1 MTVLTDGLDIAAQAR
16 YALKELWPDGKG
28 TVMNEQAVETQAL
41 VKRYGTVT
49 ALDHVTLQAPAGRI
63 YALLGPNGAGKTTLL
78 SILTTL
84 LPPTSG
90 SARILGYD
98 VVRDAAE
105 VRRRIGVTF
114 QEMVLDPLL
123 TGRETLDFHGRL
135 YRLPSAVRRQR
146 IAELVELVQ
155 LTDAI
160 DRPVKS
166 YSGGMKRRLELARGL
181 MTDPQ
186 VLVLDE
192 PTQGLDPQNRVNIW
206 SYVRDLNRRRGM
218 SILLTTHAMDEAE
231 ALADLVGI
239 IDHGRLIV
247 EGKPGDLIASLGSDV
262 IRVRGNGD
270 FQHLATVAAVID
282 GVSRVET
289 DPADSLALIYT
300 DNGSRRLPAVLN
312 AISNNGFA
320 VEDVTL
326 ARPSLGDVFLHYTG
340 TALRD

>member
-1 MTVLTDGLDIAAQAR
+1 MDTPAI
-16 YALKELWPDGKG
+16 
-28 TVMNEQAVETQAL
+28 ETIDL
-41 VKRYGTVT
+41 VKRYGNLT
-49 ALDHVTLQAPAGRI
+49 ALDHVNLQTPSGKI

-84 LPPTSG
+84 LPPTAG
-90 SARILGYD
+90 TARILGYD
-98 VVRDAAE
+98 VSREAAE

-135 YRLPSAVRRQR
+135 YRLPAAVRRQR
-146 IAELVELVQ
+146 IRDLVELVQ

-206 SYVRDLNRRRGM
+206 QYVRDLNRQRGM
-218 SILLTTHAMDEAE
+218 TILLTTHAMDEAE

-247 EGKPGDLIASLGSDV
+247 EGQPTDLIASLGSDV
-262 IRVRGNGD
+262 IRVRGRGD
-270 FQHLATVAAVID
+270 SHHLTSAIRGID
-282 GVSRVET
+282 GVQRVET
-289 DPADSLALIYT
+289 DPTEGLILIYT
-300 DNGSRRLPAVLN
+300 DNGSRRLPVVLS
-312 AISNNGFA
+312 AASGNGFA
-320 VEDVTL
+320 IEDVTL

>member
-1 MTVLTDGLDIAAQAR
+1 MDTPAI
-16 YALKELWPDGKG
+16 
-28 TVMNEQAVETQAL
+28 ETIDL
-41 VKRYGTVT
+41 VKRYGNLT
-49 ALDHVTLQAPAGRI
+49 ALDHVNLQTPSGKI

-84 LPPTSG
+84 LPPTAG
-90 SARILGYD
+90 TARILGYD
-98 VVRDAAE
+98 VSREAAE

-135 YRLPSAVRRQR
+135 YRLPAAVRRQR
-146 IAELVELVQ
+146 IRDLVELVQ

-206 SYVRDLNRRRGM
+206 QYVRDLNRQRGM
-218 SILLTTHAMDEAE
+218 TILLTTHAMDEAE

-247 EGKPGDLIASLGSDV
+247 EGQPTDLIASLGSDV
-262 IRVRGNGD
+262 IRVRGQGD
-270 FQHLATVAAVID
+270 SHHLTSAICGID
-282 GVSRVET
+282 GVQRVET
-289 DPADSLALIYT
+289 DPTEGLILIYT
-300 DNGSRRLPAVLN
+300 DNGSRRLPVVLSAV
-312 AISNNGFA
+312 SGNGFA
-320 VEDVTL
+320 IEDVTL

>member
-1 MTVLTDGLDIAAQAR
+1 MT
-16 YALKELWPDGKG
+16 EL
-28 TVMNEQAVETQAL
+28 AVETIGL
-41 VKRYGTVT
+41 VKRYGTLT
-49 ALDHVTLQAPAGRI
+49 ALDQVHLQAPAGQI

-98 VVRDAAE
+98 VVRDASE

-135 YRLPSAVRRQR
+135 YRLPASVRRQR

-247 EGKPGDLIASLGSDV
+247 TGRPSDLIASLGSDV
-262 IRVRGNGD
+262 IRVRGRGD
-270 FQHLATVAAVID
+270 FQHLATVAGTVD
-282 GVSRVET
+282 GVIRVET
-289 DPADSLALIYT
+289 DPAGGLALIYA

-312 AISNNGFA
+312 TISNNGFA
-320 VEDVTL
+320 IEDVTL

>member
-1 MTVLTDGLDIAAQAR
+1 MS
-16 YALKELWPDGKG
+16 EL
-28 TVMNEQAVETQAL
+28 AVETIDL
-41 VKRYGTVT
+41 VKRYGTLT
-49 ALDHVTLQAPAGRI
+49 ALDRVNLQAPMGCI

-90 SARILGYD
+90 SARILGFD
-98 VVRDAAE
+98 VCQQAAD

-135 YRLPSAVRRQR
+135 YRLPAAVRRQR

-155 LTDAI
+155 LTEAI
-160 DRPVKS
+160 DRSVKS

-186 VLVLDE
+186 LLVLDE

-218 SILLTTHAMDEAE
+218 TILLTTHAMDEAE
-231 ALADLVGI
+231 ALADQVGI

-247 EGKPGDLIASLGSDV
+247 SGRPSDLIAAMGSDV
-262 IRVRGNGD
+262 IRVRGQGN
-270 FQHLATVAAVID
+270 FNYVAEVASALE

-289 DPADSLALIYT
+289 DPADHLALIYT
-300 DNGSRRLPAVLN
+300 DNGSRRLPAILN

>member
-1 MTVLTDGLDIAAQAR
+1 MSTPAI
-16 YALKELWPDGKG
+16 
-28 TVMNEQAVETQAL
+28 ETIDL
-41 VKRYGTVT
+41 VKRYGNLT
-49 ALDHVTLQAPAGRI
+49 ALDHVNLQTPSGKI

-84 LPPTSG
+84 LPPTAG
-90 SARILGYD
+90 TARILGYD
-98 VVRDAAE
+98 VSREAAE

-135 YRLPSAVRRQR
+135 YRLPAAVRRQR
-146 IAELVELVQ
+146 IRDLVELVQ

-206 SYVRDLNRRRGM
+206 QYVRDLNRQRGM
-218 SILLTTHAMDEAE
+218 TILLTTHAMDEAE

-247 EGKPGDLIASLGSDV
+247 EGQPTDLIASLGSDV
-262 IRVRGNGD
+262 IRVRGQGD
-270 FQHLATVAAVID
+270 SHHLTSAIRGID
-282 GVSRVET
+282 GVQRVET
-289 DPADSLALIYT
+289 DPTEGLILIYT
-300 DNGSRRLPAVLN
+300 DNGSRRLPVVLSAV
-312 AISNNGFA
+312 SGNGFA
-320 VEDVTL
+320 IEDVTL

>member
-1 MTVLTDGLDIAAQAR
+1 MDQPAI
-16 YALKELWPDGKG
+16 
-28 TVMNEQAVETQAL
+28 ETEGL
-41 VKRYGTVT
+41 VKRYGALT
-49 ALDHVTLQAPAGRI
+49 ALDHVNLQAPLGSI

-84 LPPTSG
+84 LAPTAG

-98 VVRDAAE
+98 VVRDASA
-105 VRRRIGVTF
+105 VRHRIGVTF
-114 QEMVLDPLL
+114 QEMVLDPVL

-135 YRLPSAVRRQR
+135 YRLPAAVRRQR

-155 LTDAI
+155 LTEAI

-181 MTDPQ
+181 MTEPQ

-206 SYVRDLNRRRGM
+206 QYVRDLNRQRGM
-218 SILLTTHAMDEAE
+218 TVLLTTHAMDEAE

-247 EGKPGDLIASLGSDV
+247 EGKPTDLVAALGADV
-262 IRVRGNGD
+262 IRVRGQGNV
-270 FQHLATVAAVID
+270 QYLQALASAVD
-282 GVSRVET
+282 GVRQVET
-289 DPADSLALIYT
+289 DPADGLALIYT
-300 DNGSRRLPAVLN
+300 DNGSRRLPAILQ
-312 AISNNGFA
+312 AISGNGFT
-320 VEDVTL
+320 VEDIAL
-326 ARPSLGDVFLHYTG
+326 SRPSLGDVFLHYTG
-340 TALRD
+340 AALRD

>member
-1 MTVLTDGLDIAAQAR
+1 MDTLAI
-16 YALKELWPDGKG
+16 
-28 TVMNEQAVETQAL
+28 ETIDL
-41 VKRYGTVT
+41 VKRYGNLT
-49 ALDHVTLQAPAGRI
+49 ALDHVNLQAPSGKI

-84 LPPTSG
+84 LPPTAG
-90 SARILGYD
+90 TARILGYD
-98 VVRDAAE
+98 VSREAAE

-135 YRLPSAVRRQR
+135 YRLPAAVRRQR
-146 IAELVELVQ
+146 IRDLVELVQ

-206 SYVRDLNRRRGM
+206 QYVRDLNRQRGM
-218 SILLTTHAMDEAE
+218 TILLTTHAMDEAE

-247 EGKPGDLIASLGSDV
+247 EGQPTDLIASLGSDV
-262 IRVRGNGD
+262 IRVRGQGD
-270 FQHLATVAAVID
+270 SHHLTSVICGID
-282 GVSRVET
+282 GVQRVET
-289 DPADSLALIYT
+289 DPTEGLMLIYT
-300 DNGSRRLPAVLN
+300 DNGSRRLPVVLSAV
-312 AISNNGFA
+312 SGNGFA
-320 VEDVTL
+320 IEDVTL

>member
-1 MTVLTDGLDIAAQAR
+1 MA
-16 YALKELWPDGKG
+16 
-28 TVMNEQAVETQAL
+28 MNQLAVETIDL
-41 VKRYGTVT
+41 VKRYGSLT
-49 ALDHVTLQAPAGRI
+49 ALDHVNLQAPAGQI

-84 LPPTSG
+84 IPPTSG
-90 SARILGYD
+90 TARILGYD
-98 VVRDAAE
+98 VSREAAE
-105 VRRRIGVTF
+105 VRRRLGVTF

-135 YRLPSAVRRQR
+135 YRLPAAVRRQR

-155 LTDAI
+155 LTEAI

-206 SYVRDLNRRRGM
+206 SYIRDLNRHRGM
-218 SILLTTHAMDEAE
+218 TILLTTHAMDEAE

-247 EGKPGDLIASLGSDV
+247 EGKPGDLIAALGSDV
-262 IRVRGNGD
+262 IRVRGQGNFD
-270 FQHLATVAAVID
+270 HLATTVSTIE
-282 GVSRVET
+282 GVNRTEI
-289 DPADSLALIYT
+289 DPADGIALIYV
-300 DNGSRRLPAVLN
+300 DNGSRRLPAVLGT
-312 AISNNGFA
+312 ISSNGFVA
-320 VEDVTL
+320 EDVTL

>member
-1 MTVLTDGLDIAAQAR
+1 MDTPAI
-16 YALKELWPDGKG
+16 
-28 TVMNEQAVETQAL
+28 ETIDL
-41 VKRYGTVT
+41 VKRYGNLT
-49 ALDHVTLQAPAGRI
+49 ALDHVNLQAPSGKI

-84 LPPTSG
+84 LPPTAG
-90 SARILGYD
+90 VARILGYD
-98 VVRDAAE
+98 VSREAAE
-105 VRRRIGVTF
+105 VRRCIGVTF

-135 YRLPSAVRRQR
+135 YRLPAAVRRQR
-146 IAELVELVQ
+146 IRDLVELVQ

-206 SYVRDLNRRRGM
+206 QYVRDLNRQRGM
-218 SILLTTHAMDEAE
+218 TILLTTHAMDEAE

-247 EGKPGDLIASLGSDV
+247 EGQPIDLIASLGSDV
-262 IRVRGNGD
+262 IRVRGQGD
-270 FQHLATVAAVID
+270 SHHLTSAIRGID
-282 GVSRVET
+282 GVQRVET
-289 DPADSLALIYT
+289 DPTEGLILIYT
-300 DNGSRRLPAVLN
+300 DNGSRRLPVVL
-312 AISNNGFA
+312 SVVSGNGFA
-320 VEDVTL
+320 IEDVTL
-326 ARPSLGDVFLHYTG
+326 ARPSLGDVFLYYTG

>member
-1 MTVLTDGLDIAAQAR
+1 MDQPAI
-16 YALKELWPDGKG
+16 
-28 TVMNEQAVETQAL
+28 ETEGL
-41 VKRYGTVT
+41 VKRYGALT
-49 ALDHVTLQAPAGRI
+49 ALDHVNLQAPLGSI

-84 LPPTSG
+84 LAPTAG

-98 VVRDAAE
+98 VVRDASA
-105 VRRRIGVTF
+105 VRHRIGVTF
-114 QEMVLDPLL
+114 QEMVLDPVL

-135 YRLPSAVRRQR
+135 YRLPAAVRRQR

-155 LTDAI
+155 LTEAI

-206 SYVRDLNRRRGM
+206 QYVRDLNRQRGM
-218 SILLTTHAMDEAE
+218 TVLLTTHAMDEAE

-247 EGKPGDLIASLGSDV
+247 EGKPTDLVAALGADV
-262 IRVRGNGD
+262 IRVRGQGD
-270 FQHLATVAAVID
+270 VQHLQALASAVD
-282 GVSRVET
+282 GVRWVET
-289 DPADSLALIYT
+289 DPADGLALIYT
-300 DNGSRRLPAVLN
+300 DNGSRRLPAILQ
-312 AISNNGFA
+312 AISGNGFT
-320 VEDVTL
+320 VEDITL
-326 ARPSLGDVFLHYTG
+326 SRPSLGDVFLHYTG
-340 TALRD
+340 AALRD

>member
-1 MTVLTDGLDIAAQAR
+1 MNTPAIETTD
-16 YALKELWPDGKG
+16 
-28 TVMNEQAVETQAL
+28 L
-41 VKRYGTVT
+41 VKRYGDLT
-49 ALDHVTLQAPAGRI
+49 ALDHVNLRAPVGRI

-135 YRLPSAVRRQR
+135 YRLPANVRRQR
-146 IAELVELVQ
+146 IRELVELVQ
-155 LTDAI
+155 LAEAI

-206 SYVRDLNRRRGM
+206 NYIRDLNRQRGM
-218 SILLTTHAMDEAE
+218 TILLTTHAMDEAE
-231 ALADLVGI
+231 VLADLVGI

-247 EGKPGDLIASLGSDV
+247 EGQPTDLVASLGSDV
-262 IRVRGNGD
+262 IRVRGRGD
-270 FQHLATVAAVID
+270 FQYLATVVHGIE
-282 GVSRVET
+282 GVQRVET
-289 DPADSLALIYT
+289 DPADGLALIYT
-300 DNGSRRLPAVLN
+300 DNGSRRLSVVLGVM
-312 AISNNGFA
+312 SGNGFA

>member
-1 MTVLTDGLDIAAQAR
+1 
-16 YALKELWPDGKG
+16 
-28 TVMNEQAVETQAL
+28 MNEPAIETIDL
-41 VKRYGTVT
+41 VKRYGTLT
-49 ALDHVTLQAPAGRI
+49 ALDHVNLQAPAGRI

-84 LPPTSG
+84 LPPTAG
-90 SARILGYD
+90 SARILGFD
-98 VVRDAAE
+98 VSRDAAE

-135 YRLPSAVRRQR
+135 YRLPAAMRRQR
-146 IAELVELVQ
+146 IAELVELAQ

-206 SYVRDLNRRRGM
+206 NYVRDLNRQRGM
-218 SILLTTHAMDEAE
+218 TILLTTHAMDEAE

-247 EGKPGDLIASLGSDV
+247 SGQPSELIAAMGSDV
-262 IRVRGNGD
+262 IRVRGQGNFD
-270 FQHLATVAAVID
+270 HVAAIAATLE

-289 DPADSLALIYT
+289 DPADGLALIYA
-300 DNGSRRLPAVLN
+300 DNGSRRLPAILN
-312 AISNNGFA
+312 TISNNGFTI
-320 VEDVTL
+320 EDVTL

>member
-1 MTVLTDGLDIAAQAR
+1 MDTPAI
-16 YALKELWPDGKG
+16 
-28 TVMNEQAVETQAL
+28 ETIDL
-41 VKRYGTVT
+41 VKRYGNLT
-49 ALDHVTLQAPAGRI
+49 ALDHVNLQAPSGKI

-84 LPPTSG
+84 LPPTAG
-90 SARILGYD
+90 TARILDYD
-98 VVRDAAE
+98 VSREAAE

-135 YRLPSAVRRQR
+135 YRLPAAVRRQR
-146 IAELVELVQ
+146 IRDLVELVQ

-206 SYVRDLNRRRGM
+206 QYVRDLNRQRGM
-218 SILLTTHAMDEAE
+218 TILLTTHAMDEAE

-247 EGKPGDLIASLGSDV
+247 EGQPTDLIASLGSDV
-262 IRVRGNGD
+262 IRVRGQGD
-270 FQHLATVAAVID
+270 SHHLTSAICGID
-282 GVSRVET
+282 GVQRVET
-289 DPADSLALIYT
+289 DPTEGLILIYT
-300 DNGSRRLPAVLN
+300 DNGSRRLPVVLSAV
-312 AISNNGFA
+312 SGNGFA
-320 VEDVTL
+320 IEDVTL

>member
-1 MTVLTDGLDIAAQAR
+1 
-16 YALKELWPDGKG
+16 
-28 TVMNEQAVETQAL
+28 MNTPAIETIDL
-41 VKRYGTVT
+41 VKRYGNLT
-49 ALDHVTLQAPAGRI
+49 ALDHVNLQAPSGKI

-84 LPPTSG
+84 LPPTAG
-90 SARILGYD
+90 TARILGYD
-98 VVRDAAE
+98 VSREAAE

-135 YRLPSAVRRQR
+135 YRLPAAVRRQR
-146 IAELVELVQ
+146 IRDLVELVQ

-206 SYVRDLNRRRGM
+206 QYVRDLNRQRGM
-218 SILLTTHAMDEAE
+218 TILLTTHAMDEAE

-247 EGKPGDLIASLGSDV
+247 EGQPTDLIASLGSDV
-262 IRVRGNGD
+262 IRVRGQGD
-270 FQHLATVAAVID
+270 SHHLTSAIRGID
-282 GVSRVET
+282 GVQRVET
-289 DPADSLALIYT
+289 DPTEGLILIYT
-300 DNGSRRLPAVLN
+300 DNGSRRLPVVLSAV
-312 AISNNGFA
+312 SGNGFA
-320 VEDVTL
+320 IEDVTL

>member
-1 MTVLTDGLDIAAQAR
+1 MDTPAI
-16 YALKELWPDGKG
+16 
-28 TVMNEQAVETQAL
+28 ETIDL
-41 VKRYGTVT
+41 VKRYGNLT
-49 ALDHVTLQAPAGRI
+49 ALNHVNLQAPSGKI

-84 LPPTSG
+84 LPPTAG
-90 SARILGYD
+90 TARILGYD
-98 VVRDAAE
+98 VSREAAE

-123 TGRETLDFHGRL
+123 TGRETLDFHSRL
-135 YRLPSAVRRQR
+135 YRLPAAVRRQR
-146 IAELVELVQ
+146 IRDLVELVQ

-181 MTDPQ
+181 MTNPQ

-206 SYVRDLNRRRGM
+206 QYVRDLNRQQGM
-218 SILLTTHAMDEAE
+218 TILLTTHAMDEAE

-247 EGKPGDLIASLGSDV
+247 EGQPTDLIASLGSDV
-262 IRVRGNGD
+262 IRVRGQGD
-270 FQHLATVAAVID
+270 SHHLTSAIRGID
-282 GVSRVET
+282 GVRRVET
-289 DPADSLALIYT
+289 DPTEGLVLIYT
-300 DNGSRRLPAVLN
+300 DNGSRRLPVVLSAV
-312 AISNNGFA
+312 SGNGFA
-320 VEDVTL
+320 IEDVTL

>member
-1 MTVLTDGLDIAAQAR
+1 MDQPAI
-16 YALKELWPDGKG
+16 
-28 TVMNEQAVETQAL
+28 ETEGL
-41 VKRYGTVT
+41 VKRYGALT
-49 ALDHVTLQAPAGRI
+49 ALDHVNLQAPLGST

-84 LPPTSG
+84 LAPTAG

-98 VVRDAAE
+98 VVRDASA
-105 VRRRIGVTF
+105 VRHRIGVTF
-114 QEMVLDPLL
+114 QEMVLDPVL

-135 YRLPSAVRRQR
+135 YRLPAAVRRQR

-155 LTDAI
+155 LTEAI

-181 MTDPQ
+181 MTEPQ

-206 SYVRDLNRRRGM
+206 QYVRDLNRQRGM
-218 SILLTTHAMDEAE
+218 TVLLTTHAMDEAE

-247 EGKPGDLIASLGSDV
+247 EGKPTDLVAALGADV
-262 IRVRGNGD
+262 IRVRGQGD
-270 FQHLATVAAVID
+270 VQYLQALASAVD
-282 GVSRVET
+282 GVRQVET
-289 DPADSLALIYT
+289 DPADGLALIYT
-300 DNGSRRLPAVLN
+300 DNGSRRLPAILQ
-312 AISNNGFA
+312 AISGNGFT
-320 VEDVTL
+320 VEDIAL
-326 ARPSLGDVFLHYTG
+326 SRPSLGDVFLHYTG
-340 TALRD
+340 AALRD

>member
-1 MTVLTDGLDIAAQAR
+1 
-16 YALKELWPDGKG
+16 
-28 TVMNEQAVETQAL
+28 MNQLAVETIDL
-41 VKRYGTVT
+41 VKRYGLLT
-49 ALDHVTLQAPAGRI
+49 ALDHVNLQAPVGQI

-84 LPPTSG
+84 IPPTSG
-90 SARILGYD
+90 TARILGYD
-98 VVRDAAE
+98 VSREAAE
-105 VRRRIGVTF
+105 VRRRLGVTF

-135 YRLPSAVRRQR
+135 YRLPAAVRRQR

-155 LTDAI
+155 LTEAI

-206 SYVRDLNRRRGM
+206 SYIRDLNRHRGM
-218 SILLTTHAMDEAE
+218 TILLTTHAMDEAE

-247 EGKPGDLIASLGSDV
+247 EGKPGDLIAALGSDV
-262 IRVRGNGD
+262 IRVRGQGNFD
-270 FQHLATVAAVID
+270 HLVTTVSTLE
-282 GVSRVET
+282 GVNRTEI
-289 DPADSLALIYT
+289 DPADGIALIYV
-300 DNGSRRLPAVLN
+300 DNGSRRLPAVLGT
-312 AISNNGFA
+312 ISSNGFVA
-320 VEDVTL
+320 EDVTL

>member
-1 MTVLTDGLDIAAQAR
+1 MT
-16 YALKELWPDGKG
+16 EL
-28 TVMNEQAVETQAL
+28 AVETIGL
-41 VKRYGTVT
+41 VKRYGMLT
-49 ALDHVTLQAPAGRI
+49 ALDQVHLQAPAGQI

-98 VVRDAAE
+98 VVRDASE

-135 YRLPSAVRRQR
+135 YRLPASVRRQR

-247 EGKPGDLIASLGSDV
+247 TGRPSDLIASLGSDV
-262 IRVRGNGD
+262 IRVRGSGD
-270 FQHLATVAAVID
+270 FQHLATVAGTVD

-289 DPADSLALIYT
+289 DPAGGLALIYT

-312 AISNNGFA
+312 TISNNGFA
-320 VEDVTL
+320 IEDVTL